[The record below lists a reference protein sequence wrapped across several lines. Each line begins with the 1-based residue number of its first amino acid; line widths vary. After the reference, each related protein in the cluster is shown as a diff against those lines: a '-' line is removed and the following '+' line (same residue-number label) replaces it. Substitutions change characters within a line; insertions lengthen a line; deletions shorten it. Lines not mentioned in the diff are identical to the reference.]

1 MSHAANPAMAE
12 DPGHNWHLSNRARM
26 EILGAILLALF
37 LFALD
42 QTVVGVALPTI
53 VTKLNGNN
61 LYTLAITIYLLTS
74 TITGPIYGKLS
85 DLYGRRPIFLWAVGL
100 FVAASLLAGFSSE
113 MWMFVLARG
122 LQGLGGGAVF
132 PIALAVIADLYP
144 PEERAKYGAL
154 FGAVFGV
161 SSVLGPLIGGG
172 LTDAFGWPWIFFV
185 NVPLGLVSF
194 AVCWRLLPPVKN
206 PEGGR
211 NIDYVGAALFA
222 AAIGPALIGL
232 TNKQSAAW
240 TDPWVIWPIVAG
252 IAVLVVFLLWERRAA
267 DPIVRLDLFRN
278 RYLSV
283 SVASMFLMSFGF
295 FGAIVFLPRYFQVV
309 RELSATASGFNLL
322 PMIFA
327 LIVSATVSGQLAART
342 GRYKELILGAM
353 VILAVGLFLLTG
365 LKADTD
371 LPVLWL
377 FMIVTGFGVG
387 PSFAVFT
394 ALVQNSVEPRVV
406 GVATAS
412 LTFFQQIGGTIGLTI
427 AGTLLADNLT
437 KGIPARLAAN
447 GVPQPLIDGFS
458 QSGGG
463 SSALNLTGT
472 GPLGDQILAQV
483 PAAFQGVVK
492 PFIDAIVLSIH
503 QALSDAIASTFWFS
517 IGAAILAALFVLLL
531 PGEPLK
537 PHEMVAGAMGAEAT
551 PMGDPA
557 PVEN

>member
-1 MSHAANPAMAE
+1 MTD
-12 DPGHNWHLSNRARM
+12 DPGHSWHLSNRERL

-42 QTVVGVALPTI
+42 QTVVGVALPKI
-53 VTKLNGNN
+53 VTDLNGNN

-100 FVAASLLAGFSSE
+100 FVVSSILAGVSNQ
-113 MWMFVLARG
+113 MWMFILARG

-185 NVPLGLVSF
+185 NVPIGLISF
-194 AVCWRLLPPVKN
+194 VVCWRLLPPVKN

-211 NIDYVGAALFA
+211 NIDYIGAALFA
-222 AAIGPALIGL
+222 AAIGPVLIGL

-240 TDPWVIWPIVAG
+240 TDPWVLWPIVAG
-252 IAVLVVFLLWERRAA
+252 IAVLFVFLFWETRAA
-267 DPIVRLDLFRN
+267 DPIIRLGLFRN
-278 RYLSV
+278 RYV
-283 SVASMFLMSFGF
+283 TISVASMFLMSFGF

-309 RELSATASGFNLL
+309 RDLSATASGFNLL

-327 LIVSATVSGQLAART
+327 LIVSETVSGQLAART

-353 VILAVGLFLLTG
+353 VVLAVGLYLLTN
-365 LKADTD
+365 LRADTD

-427 AGTLLADNLT
+427 AGTLLADNLA
-437 KGIPARLAAN
+437 KEIPARLAAN
-447 GVPQPLIDGFS
+447 GVPQPLIAGFQQAGAS
-458 QSGGG
+458 QT
-463 SSALNLTGT
+463 NLTGT
-472 GPLGDQILAQV
+472 GDLGAQIMASV
-483 PAAFQGVVK
+483 PAPFQDAVR
-492 PFIDAIVLSIH
+492 PFLDAIVRSIH
-503 QALSDAIASTFWFS
+503 EGLANAIASTFWFS
-517 IGAAILAALFVLLL
+517 IGAAVLAALFVLLL

-537 PHEMVAGAMGAEAT
+537 PHEMVAAAT
-551 PMGDPA
+551 NDA
-557 PVEN
+557 ATSDAATSVA

>member
-1 MSHAANPAMAE
+1 MTD
-12 DPGHNWHLSNRARM
+12 DPGHSWHLSNRERL

-42 QTVVGVALPTI
+42 QTVVGVALPKI
-53 VTKLNGNN
+53 VTDLNGNN

-100 FVAASLLAGFSSE
+100 FVVSSILAGVSNQ
-113 MWMFVLARG
+113 MWMFILARG

-185 NVPLGLVSF
+185 NVPIGLISF
-194 AVCWRLLPPVKN
+194 VVCWRLLPPVKN

-211 NIDYVGAALFA
+211 NIDYIGAALFA
-222 AAIGPALIGL
+222 AAIGPVLIGL

-240 TDPWVIWPIVAG
+240 TDPWVLWPIVAG
-252 IAVLVVFLLWERRAA
+252 VVVLLVFLFWETRAA
-267 DPIVRLDLFRN
+267 DPIIRLGLFRN
-278 RYLSV
+278 RYV
-283 SVASMFLMSFGF
+283 TISVASMFLMSFGF

-309 RELSATASGFNLL
+309 RDLSATASGFNLL

-353 VILAVGLFLLTG
+353 VVLAVGLYLLTN
-365 LKADTD
+365 LRADTD

-427 AGTLLADNLT
+427 AGTLLADNLA
-437 KGIPARLAAN
+437 KEIPARLAAN
-447 GVPQPLIDGFS
+447 GVPQPLIAGFQQAGAS
-458 QSGGG
+458 QT
-463 SSALNLTGT
+463 NLTGT
-472 GPLGDQILAQV
+472 GDLGAQIMASV
-483 PAAFQGVVK
+483 PAPFQDAVR
-492 PFIDAIVLSIH
+492 PFLDAMVRSIH
-503 QALSDAIASTFWFS
+503 EGLANAIASTFWFS
-517 IGAAILAALFVLLL
+517 IGAAVLAALFVLLL

-537 PHEMVAGAMGAEAT
+537 PHEMVAAAT
-551 PMGDPA
+551 SDA
-557 PVEN
+557 AASDA

>member
-1 MSHAANPAMAE
+1 MTNAAAPSAAAAAE
-12 DPGHNWHLSNRARM
+12 DPGHNWHLSSRERF

-42 QTVVGVALPTI
+42 QTVVGVALPKIITD
-53 VTKLNGNN
+53 LNGNN

-85 DLYGRRPIFLWAVGL
+85 DLYGRRPIFLFAVGL
-100 FVAASLLAGFSSE
+100 FLVSSIIAGLSHE
-113 MWMFVLARG
+113 MWQFILARG

-132 PIALAVIADLYP
+132 PVALAVIADLFP

-172 LTDAFGWPWIFFV
+172 LTDTLGWPWIFFV
-185 NVPLGLVSF
+185 NVPIGLVSF
-194 AVCWRLLPPVKN
+194 FVCWRLLPPIKN

-211 NIDYVGAALFA
+211 NIDYVGAVLFA
-222 AAIGPALIGL
+222 AAIGPALVGL
-232 TNKQSAAW
+232 TNKQTAAW
-240 TDPWVIWPIVAG
+240 TDPWVIWPIVIG
-252 IAVLVVFLLWERRAA
+252 IVILGVFLLWERRAA

-278 RYLSV
+278 RYVSI
-283 SVASMFLMSFGF
+283 SVAAMFLMSFGF

-309 RELSATASGFNLL
+309 RELNATLSGFNLL

-327 LIVSATVSGQLAART
+327 LIVSATISGQIAART
-342 GRYKELILGAM
+342 GRYKEMILGAM
-353 VILAVGLFLLTG
+353 VILAVGLFLLTN
-365 LKADTD
+365 LRADTPF
-371 LPVLWL
+371 PVLWL
-377 FMIVTGFGVG
+377 FMIITGFGVG

-427 AGTLLADNLT
+427 AGTLLADSMA
-437 KGIPARLAAN
+437 KEIPKQLAAN
-447 GVPQPLIDGFS
+447 GVPQQMIDQFQAAGA
-458 QSGGG
+458 
-463 SSALNLTGT
+463 SSLNLTGT
-472 GPLGDQILAQV
+472 GDLGSQILAQV
-483 PAAFQGVVK
+483 PPAFQSFVQ
-492 PFIDAIVLSIH
+492 PFIQPIVTAIHEALANSIAASFYLSI
-503 QALSDAIASTFWFS
+503 
-517 IGAAILAALFVLLL
+517 AAAALAALLVLLL

-537 PHEMVAGAMGAEAT
+537 PHEMAGAAE
-551 PMGDPA
+551 G
-557 PVEN
+557 

>member
-1 MSHAANPAMAE
+1 MTD
-12 DPGHNWHLSNRARM
+12 DPGHSWHLSNRERF

-42 QTVVGVALPTI
+42 QTVVGVALPKI
-53 VTKLNGNN
+53 VTDLNGNN

-100 FVAASLLAGFSSE
+100 FVVSSILAGASNQ
-113 MWMFVLARG
+113 MWMFILARG

-185 NVPLGLVSF
+185 NVPIGLISF
-194 AVCWRLLPPVKN
+194 VVCWRLLPPVKN

-211 NIDYVGAALFA
+211 NIDYIGAALFA

-232 TNKQSAAW
+232 TNKQTAAW
-240 TDPWVIWPIVAG
+240 TDPWVLWPIVSG
-252 IAVLVVFLLWERRAA
+252 LVVLVVFLFWETRAA
-267 DPIVRLDLFRN
+267 DPIIRLDLFRN
-278 RYLSV
+278 RYLTI

-309 RELSATASGFNLL
+309 RDLSATASGFNLL

-342 GRYKELILGAM
+342 GRYKELILAAM
-353 VILAVGLFLLTG
+353 VILAVGLYLLTN
-365 LKADTD
+365 LRADTD

-437 KGIPARLAAN
+437 KEIPARLAAN
-447 GVPQPLIDGFS
+447 GVPQQIIAAFPAGAS
-458 QSGGG
+458 QS
-463 SSALNLTGT
+463 NLTGT
-472 GPLGDQILAQV
+472 GDLGAQILASAG
-483 PAAFQGVVK
+483 PYA
-492 PFIDAIVLSIH
+492 DAIRPFLDMIVKSIH
-503 QALSDAIASTFWFS
+503 EGLANSIASTFWLS

-537 PHEMVAGAMGAEAT
+537 PHEMVAAAT
-551 PMGDPA
+551 DQTSTDTTA
-557 PVEN
+557 

>member
-1 MSHAANPAMAE
+1 MTNAAAPNAPAAAE
-12 DPGHNWHLSNRARM
+12 DPGHNWHLSSRERL
-26 EILGAILLALF
+26 EILGAIMLALF

-53 VTKLNGNN
+53 VTKLNGSS
-61 LYTLAITIYLLTS
+61 LYTLAITIYLVTS

-100 FVAASLLAGFSSE
+100 FTVSSIMAGLSQE
-113 MWMFVLARG
+113 MWQFVLARA

-132 PIALAVIADLYP
+132 PVAFAVIADLYP

-154 FGAVFGV
+154 FGAVFGI

-172 LTDAFGWPWIFFV
+172 LTDTLGWPWIFFV
-185 NVPLGLVSF
+185 NVPIALVSF
-194 AVCWRLLPPVKN
+194 VVCWRLLPPVKN

-211 NIDYVGAALFA
+211 NIDYLGAALFA
-222 AAIGPALIGL
+222 AAIGPVLVGL

-240 TDPWVIWPIVAG
+240 TDPWVLWPIVAG
-252 IAVLVVFLLWERRAA
+252 LVVLVLFLLWERRAA

-278 RYLSV
+278 RYVSI

-309 RELSATASGFNLL
+309 RELSATLSGFNLL

-327 LIVSATVSGQLAART
+327 LIVSATISGQLAART

-353 VILAVGLFLLTG
+353 VILAVGLYLLTN

-406 GVATAS
+406 GVASAS

-427 AGTLLADNLT
+427 AGTLLADNLA
-437 KGIPARLAAN
+437 KQIPARLAEN
-447 GVPQPLIDGFS
+447 GVPQQMIDQFQS
-458 QSGGG
+458 SGGG
-463 SSALNLTGT
+463 GALNFTGT
-472 GPLGDQILAQV
+472 GDLGAQILAQV
-483 PAAFQGVVK
+483 PPAFQAFVQ
-492 PFIDAIVLSIH
+492 PFIAPIVLSIH
-503 QALSDAIASTFWFS
+503 QALSNAIAATFWLS
-517 IGAAILAALFVLLL
+517 IGAALLAAVLVLFL

-537 PHEMVAGAMGAEAT
+537 PHEMAAA
-551 PMGDPA
+551 A
-557 PVEN
+557 PETAA

>member
-1 MSHAANPAMAE
+1 MTDNAAPAIAQ
-12 DPGHNWHLSNRARM
+12 DPGHNWHLSNRERL
-26 EILGAILLALF
+26 EILGAIMLALF

-53 VTKLNGNN
+53 VTKLNGSD
-61 LYTLAITIYLLTS
+61 LYTLAITIYLVTS

-100 FVAASLLAGFSSE
+100 FTVSSIFAGLSHE
-113 MWMFVLARG
+113 MWQFVLARG

-132 PIALAVIADLYP
+132 PVAFAVVADLYP

-161 SSVLGPLIGGG
+161 SSVLGPLIGGE
-172 LTDAFGWPWIFFV
+172 LTDTLGWPWIFYV
-185 NVPLGLVSF
+185 NVPIALISF
-194 AVCWRLLPPVKN
+194 VVCWRLLPPVKN

-211 NIDYVGAALFA
+211 NIDYLGAALFA
-222 AAIGPALIGL
+222 AAIGPVLVGL
-232 TNKQSAAW
+232 TNKQTKDWS
-240 TDPWVIWPIVAG
+240 DPWVLGPIIVG
-252 IAVLVVFLLWERRAA
+252 IVVLVAFLLWERRAA

-278 RYLSV
+278 RYVSI

-309 RELSATASGFNLL
+309 RELSATVSGFNLL

-327 LIVSATVSGQLAART
+327 LIVSATISGQVAART
-342 GRYKELILGAM
+342 GRYKEIILGAM
-353 VILAVGLFLLTG
+353 IFLAVGLYLLTN

-371 LPVLWL
+371 FPVLWL

-406 GVATAS
+406 GVASAS

-437 KGIPARLAAN
+437 RQIPVRLAAN
-447 GVPQPLIDGFS
+447 GVPQPMIDAFAT
-458 QSGGG
+458 GG
-463 SSALNLTGT
+463 SSSLNLTGT

-483 PAAFQGVVK
+483 PQAFQAVVR
-492 PFIDAIVLSIH
+492 PYIDAIVLSIH
-503 QALSDAIASTFWFS
+503 EALSNAIAATFWLS
-517 IGAAILAALFVLLL
+517 IGAALLAALLVLFL

-537 PHEMVAGAMGAEAT
+537 PHEMSAAAT
-551 PMGDPA
+551 ADWASTDG
-557 PVEN
+557 

>member
-1 MSHAANPAMAE
+1 MTHAATIE
-12 DPGHNWHLSNRARM
+12 DPGHNWHLSNRERL
-26 EILGAILLALF
+26 EILGAIMLALF

-42 QTVVGVALPTI
+42 QTVVGVALPKI
-53 VTKLNGNN
+53 VTDLNGNN

-100 FVAASLLAGFSSE
+100 FTVSSLLAGFSQS
-113 MWMFVLARG
+113 MWMFILARG

-185 NVPLGLVSF
+185 NVPIALVSF
-194 AVCWRLLPPVKN
+194 VVCWRLLPSIKN

-211 NIDYVGAALFA
+211 NIDYVGAAIFA
-222 AAIGPALIGL
+222 AAIAPVLIGL
-232 TNKQSAAW
+232 TNKQTLPW
-240 TDPWVIWPIVAG
+240 TDPWVGGA
-252 IAVLVVFLLWERRAA
+252 IAIGLVILAVFLWWERRAA
-267 DPIVRLDLFRN
+267 DPIVRLDLFRI
-278 RYLSV
+278 RYVTV

-309 RELSATASGFNLL
+309 RELNATLSGFNLL

-327 LIVSATVSGQLAART
+327 LIVSATVSGQIAART

-353 VILAVGLFLLTG
+353 VVLAAGLFLLTN
-365 LKADTD
+365 LRADT
-371 LPVLWL
+371 PFPILWL

-394 ALVQNSVEPRVV
+394 ALVQNSVQPRVV

-412 LTFFQQIGGTIGLTI
+412 LTFFQQIGGTIGLTL

-437 KGIPARLAAN
+437 KEIPARLAGN
-447 GVPQPLIDGFS
+447 GVPQQIIDLF
-458 QSGGG
+458 QAGG
-463 SSALNLTGT
+463 SSSLNFTGT
-472 GPLGDQILAQV
+472 GDLGSQILAAA
-483 PAAFQGVVK
+483 PAPFQEFIK
-492 PFIDAIVLSIH
+492 PFIPAIVQSIHEALSNAIAATFWLSIAA
-503 QALSDAIASTFWFS
+503 AL
-517 IGAAILAALFVLLL
+517 LAAVFVLFL
-531 PGEPLK
+531 PGGAVK
-537 PHEMVAGAMGAEAT
+537 PAEMAATEAS
-551 PMGDPA
+551 A
-557 PVEN
+557 AAA

>member
-1 MSHAANPAMAE
+1 MTNAAAPNAPAAAE
-12 DPGHNWHLSNRARM
+12 DPGHNWHLSSRERL
-26 EILGAILLALF
+26 EILGAIMLALF

-53 VTKLNGNN
+53 VTKLNGSD
-61 LYTLAITIYLLTS
+61 LYTLAITIYLVTS

-100 FVAASLLAGFSSE
+100 FTVSSVMAGLSQE
-113 MWMFVLARG
+113 MWQFVLARA

-132 PIALAVIADLYP
+132 PVAFAVIADLYP

-154 FGAVFGV
+154 FGAVFGI

-172 LTDAFGWPWIFFV
+172 LTDTFGWPWIFFV
-185 NVPLGLVSF
+185 NVPIALVSF
-194 AVCWRLLPPVKN
+194 VVCWRLLPPVKN

-211 NIDYVGAALFA
+211 NIDYLGAGLFA
-222 AAIGPALIGL
+222 AAIGPVLVGL
-232 TNKQSAAW
+232 TNKQTKDWS
-240 TDPWVIWPIVAG
+240 DPWVLWPIVAG
-252 IAVLVVFLLWERRAA
+252 LVILVLFLLWERRAA

-278 RYLSV
+278 RYVSI

-309 RELSATASGFNLL
+309 RELSATLSGFNLL

-327 LIVSATVSGQLAART
+327 LIVSATISGQIAART
-342 GRYKELILGAM
+342 GRYKEIILGAM
-353 VILAVGLFLLTG
+353 LFLAVGLYLLTG

-371 LPVLWL
+371 LPMLWL

-406 GVATAS
+406 GVASAS

-427 AGTLLADNLT
+427 AGTLLADNLA
-437 KGIPARLAAN
+437 KQIPARLAEN
-447 GVPQPLIDGFS
+447 GVPQQMIDQF
-458 QSGGG
+458 QASGGG
-463 SSALNLTGT
+463 GGALNLTGT
-472 GPLGDQILAQV
+472 GDLGAQILAQV
-483 PAAFQGVVK
+483 PAQFQAFVQ
-492 PFIDAIVLSIH
+492 PFIAPIVLSIH
-503 QALSDAIASTFWFS
+503 QALSNAIAATFWLS
-517 IGAAILAALFVLLL
+517 IGAALLAAVLVLFL

-537 PHEMVAGAMGAEAT
+537 PHEMAAA
-551 PMGDPA
+551 A
-557 PVEN
+557 PESAA